1 MSNHVRGCI
10 LARPSSSGRRAQRFS
25 HASINVTPRALHLK
39 IDDNNLL
46 HLPRGVWP
54 ASKLASQLVN
64 QLVNQP
70 VSRCDRPTNC
80 LGRQLAL
87 SCPCQR
93 WRCSI
98 WFNLD
103 APLDARLPMR
113 LAAAVFDTIYTKC
126 RSFWRFAFVADSIVP
141 RGPWPVARSRC
152 LPGRAMHRTV
162 ARPYCC
168 HKTTTS
174 GCTLL
179 QQN

>member
-1 MSNHVRGCI
+1 M
-10 LARPSSSGRRAQRFS
+10 
-25 HASINVTPRALHLK
+25 
-39 IDDNNLL
+39 
-46 HLPRGVWP
+46 
-54 ASKLASQLVN
+54 ASQP
-64 QLVNQP
+64 VNQP

-141 RGPWPVARSRC
+141 RGPWPAPAPAVSLAAHCGTPLLLPQDNNKRLHFAATKLRHKFRHFVASLC
-152 LPGRAMHRTV
+152 SL
-162 ARPYCC
+162 
-168 HKTTTS
+168 
-174 GCTLL
+174 
-179 QQN
+179 

>member
-1 MSNHVRGCI
+1 MTIICCISPGGC
-10 LARPSSSGRRAQRFS
+10 GQ
-25 HASINVTPRALHLK
+25 
-39 IDDNNLL
+39 
-46 HLPRGVWP
+46 
-54 ASKLASQLVN
+54 LASQA
-64 QLVNQP
+64 VNQP

-141 RGPWPVARSRC
+141 RGPWPAPAVSLAAHCIALWHAPIAATRQQQAAA
-152 LPGRAMHRTV
+152 L
-162 ARPYCC
+162 YCN
-168 HKTTTS
+168 KTEA
-174 GCTLL
+174 
-179 QQN
+179 